1 MFPIRIVDKND
12 ILSQQRQSQLVLL
25 GYLLNMPNEN
35 INRKLEEIK
44 QIHFLEPINL
54 YTMKN

>member
-1 MFPIRIVDKND
+1 MFSIRIVDKN
-12 ILSQQRQSQLVLL
+12 ILSQQQQSQLVLL

-44 QIHFLEPINL
+44 QIYFLEPINL